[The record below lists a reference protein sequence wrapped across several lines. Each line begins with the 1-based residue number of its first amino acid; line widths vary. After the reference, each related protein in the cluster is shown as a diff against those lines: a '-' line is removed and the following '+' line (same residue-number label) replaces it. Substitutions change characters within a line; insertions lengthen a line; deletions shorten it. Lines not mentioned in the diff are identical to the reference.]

1 MEKQAAPADSKDFF
15 LEIIRAL
22 PKMHHPD
29 KLEELSL
36 LALSLLLR
44 RTESQPLRNELAEK
58 IKAVMAAAPPQP
70 TPEAMRNLAR
80 GCIRVLREAKK
91 RRLPRAAQEIA
102 LSHSH
107 PHSQPHPHPH
117 PHPHHP
123 ATDTGSPRLVN
134 RILWGLAGGV
144 VLAVLIGAYIEWK
157 SRSADDYDPKETLK
171 FVEQIIESAQGHP
184 PPTHVFGGAL
194 ELASMNGVPVVI
206 ARGVPPRVCAASGMR
221 LARKGLLSVNGETP
235 QRVSSALITELCYK
249 ETGAATIMWAP
260 TK

>member
-1 MEKQAAPADSKDFF
+1 MEKQPAPVDNEAYFQ
-15 LEIIRAL
+15 EIVRAL
-22 PKMHHPD
+22 PTMHHPD

-44 RTESQPLRNELAEK
+44 RAASQPLRDELAQK
-58 IKAVMAAAPPQP
+58 IKAVVAATPPNP
-70 TPEAMRNLAR
+70 TPEAMRAAAKDCVSL
-80 GCIRVLREAKK
+80 LREAKK
-91 RRLPRAAQEIA
+91 RRLPRSAQSVP

-107 PHSQPHPHPH
+107 S
-117 PHPHHP
+117 P
-123 ATDTGSPRLVN
+123 AASVESPKKAN
-134 RILWGLAGGV
+134 WILWSVLAAL

-171 FVEQIIESAQGHP
+171 FVEQIIEAAQGHP
-184 PPTHVFGGAL
+184 PPTHTFGGAL
-194 ELASMNGVPVVI
+194 ELGSMNGVPVVI
-206 ARGVPPRVCAASGMR
+206 ARGVPPRVRAASGMR

-235 QRVSSALITELCYK
+235 PRVSSALITELCYK